1 MKNKFLF
8 LLLLQNMTTWLNIQ
22 RTFQQELSEIY
33 SPKEAAEIFFILLE
47 DAFGLSKTSY
57 LTNQN
62 EPLDSKTHNSL
73 TKAIEQLKKGRPIQH
88 ITGKAYFYGQFFEV
102 NENTLIPRVETEE
115 LVVEIIKDHNKLA
128 PISILDIGTGS
139 GCIAIS
145 LKLYFEKAT
154 VKAIDISAA
163 ALAVAQRNSDSLGAE
178 VEFEVIDILSQES
191 HSAATPL
198 LDVIVS
204 NPPYVRELEKSEMH
218 KNVLQFEPASA
229 LFVDDQKPLVFYEA
243 IAKYAKGHL
252 KKNGTLYFEINQ
264 YLASETKQMLLDA
277 GFSQISVINDLYANE
292 RIIKCKLA

>member
-57 LTNQN
+57 LANQN

-163 ALAVAQRNSDSLGAE
+163 ALAVAQRNSDSLDAE

-229 LFVDDQKPLVFYEA
+229 LFVDDQKPLVFYA
-243 IAKYAKGHL
+243 
-252 KKNGTLYFEINQ
+252 
-264 YLASETKQMLLDA
+264 
-277 GFSQISVINDLYANE
+277 
-292 RIIKCKLA
+292 